1 MKVNK
6 ILILSLVLSS
16 TLLLNAC
23 FDDNKVEGP
32 VTPVSLTIVVDDG
45 TNPVSGATVEL
56 FNNIDD
62 YIAETNAVATAQTDA
77 AGEVTFDAAA
87 LGTEA
92 TKFYFNVASGTQRNW
107 NFVSSTPVMT
117 LTNGATVVSTSVGDL
132 PPGFVYLA
140 GNRFVLTAYS
150 YAGSAFVL
158 DDNVFETCENDD
170 IVEFKKDGS
179 VWRFDAT
186 NKCATPSEFQ
196 LPLYDLDGTPFCSWG
211 LSSDGTEIDIRDF
224 DPYWDAGGDKQV
236 DANIQINE
244 TTGTVT
250 IHYGGPYNVQMTKN

>member
-1 MKVNK
+1 MKLNK
-6 ILILSLVLSS
+6 ILILSLVLGS

-23 FDDNKVEGP
+23 FEDNKVEGP
-32 VTPVSLTIVVDDG
+32 ITPVSLTIVVDDG

-62 YIAETNAVATAQTDA
+62 YIAETNAVATAQTDVQ
-77 AGEVTFDAAA
+77 GMVTFDASA

-150 YAGSAFVL
+150 YSGVPFGPI
-158 DDNVFETCENDD
+158 DNVFPPCENDD

-179 VWRFDAT
+179 VWRFDGT
-186 NKCATPSEFQ
+186 IKCAPPSEYQ

-211 LSSDGTEIDIRDF
+211 LSADGTEIDIRDF
-224 DPYWDAGGDKQV
+224 DPEWDAGGDKQV
-236 DANIQINE
+236 DAGIEIDEVN
-244 TTGTVT
+244 GTVT
-250 IHYGGPYNVQMTKN
+250 ISYGGPYNVLMTKI